1 MMSDTTWVVSIGAKS
16 RKYVPRLVEEHY
28 AYTPTF
34 KTFTECQ
41 EVCDRLNSREH
52 GLMKALTA
60 HGQNTEKV

>member
-1 MMSDTTWVVSIGAKS
+1 MSNSVWVIAITNDN

-34 KTFTECQ
+34 NTFTECQ

-60 HGQNTEKV
+60 HGQKTEEG